1 MIDFSLYVE
10 HFKKVVPDTYL
21 TPRGVVFS
29 EGFAMGAAFLHKQVD
44 LIIESGVAYGG
55 STEMFAQMC
64 PQIPI
69 LGFDTFTYYENC
81 YEYASK
87 RLAPYPNVTLMKGD
101 VFSKL
106 PVVLEN
112 LPSRIKRIGIFID
125 GPKNDGALI
134 LSHQLYDDPRCQ
146 VVGIHDIKSN
156 GAFGPLFKIVWP
168 QTVFWADEDQP
179 YAEYRRLIDSY
190 KLEENKKDY
199 VPSPSSLDRTEGMGY
214 IQTIM
219 AEHPQGLGLALM
231 DFEEMRQL
239 PNNPPTQ
246 INWSEFVALDKDG
259 NRASEELVRIVKE
272 VQVGNQVYRMPEREI
287 KSIEQRRQE
296 KALEQAESN
305 E

>member
-106 PVVLEN
+106 PVVLES
-112 LPSRIKRIGIFID
+112 LPS
-125 GPKNDGALI
+125 
-134 LSHQLYDDPRCQ
+134 Q
-146 VVGIHDIKSN
+146 
-156 GAFGPLFKIVWP
+156 
-168 QTVFWADEDQP
+168 
-179 YAEYRRLIDSY
+179 
-190 KLEENKKDY
+190 
-199 VPSPSSLDRTEGMGY
+199 DRDWET
-214 IQTIM
+214 
-219 AEHPQGLGLALM
+219 
-231 DFEEMRQL
+231 
-239 PNNPPTQ
+239 
-246 INWSEFVALDKDG
+246 
-259 NRASEELVRIVKE
+259 
-272 VQVGNQVYRMPEREI
+272 
-287 KSIEQRRQE
+287 
-296 KALEQAESN
+296 
-305 E
+305 